1 MQEIKNKNPQYE
13 TSLGK
18 RYIYLQNSMKLIVKK
33 PFFGFGANQFNI
45 LYNQH
50 FTEKDIDHVF
60 HPHNNFIFILIELG
74 VVGFILLLSIFFF
87 HIKAYFL
94 STPKHFLKFIFPLFF
109 LFIMMFDNYF
119 LNHNTLTFFCLFSF
133 VLYRYEKL
141 EVY

>member
-1 MQEIKNKNPQYE
+1 
-13 TSLGK
+13 
-18 RYIYLQNSMKLIVKK
+18 MKLIVKK
-33 PFFGFGANQFNI
+33 PLFGFGANQFNI

-133 VLYRYEKL
+133 VLYRHEKL